1 VELWLRLLVGA
12 VIGVAAGATVG
23 LLARRSTERR
33 GNPVVATPLRGALL
47 GLAIGLVATFLIAP
61 EPITERAPSTVV
73 DADAIEQ
80 LRDRAAFNRHV
91 LGARKP
97 VLVDFYIPNCLP
109 CEQVA
114 PTIVQLSEIY
124 RGRAG
129 FFRVNGEEL
138 PELARAYGV
147 GGYPTIIVFEGG
159 RPMEALPAPR
169 ALDVYARVLDRA
181 IEKAESRTRTTTTW
195 TSRPAQ

>member
-1 VELWLRLLVGA
+1 VELWLRLLIGA
-12 VIGVAAGATVG
+12 AIGIVAGATVG

-33 GNPVVATPLRGALL
+33 GNPVIATPLRGALL
-47 GLAIGLVATFLIAP
+47 GLAIGLIATFLIAP
-61 EPITERAPSTVV
+61 EPIAEQASPTVADV
-73 DADAIEQ
+73 DAIER
-80 LRDRAAFNRHV
+80 LRGRAAFDRHV
-91 LGARKP
+91 LAARNP
-97 VLVDFYIPNCLP
+97 VLVDFYIPNCIP

-114 PTIVQLSEIY
+114 PTIVQLSEMY

-129 FFRVNGEEL
+129 FFRVNGEES

-159 RPMEALPAPR
+159 RPLESLPGPR
-169 ALDVYARVLDRA
+169 ALDVYARVIDRA